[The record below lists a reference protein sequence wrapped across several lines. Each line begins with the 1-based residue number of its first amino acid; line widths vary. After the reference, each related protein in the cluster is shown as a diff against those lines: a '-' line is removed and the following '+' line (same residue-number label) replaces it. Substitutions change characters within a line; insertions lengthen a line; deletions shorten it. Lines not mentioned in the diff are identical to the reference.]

1 MKNFVTRS
9 AAAFALLAMLLSITS
24 PVTAQSGYRT
34 NLGIVAVAPLTAAE
48 TQTLQFMREEEKL
61 ARDVYQQLYQKW
73 NLTVFQNISA
83 AEQTHFDA
91 IGVLLTRYGV
101 ADPAQANAAGVYTDV
116 NLIALYNEVLA
127 KGMKSAQDALEA
139 GALIEKKDIADLEA
153 AIPATSKLDV
163 KRVYTNL
170 LNGSFNHLEAFE
182 SMCEVV
188 TAGVPAL

>member
-1 MKNFVTRS
+1 MAVT
-9 AAAFALLAMLLSITS
+9 
-24 PVTAQSGYRT
+24 
-34 NLGIVAVAPLTAAE
+34 PLTAAE

-101 ADPAQANAAGVYTDV
+101 TDPAQANAAGVYTDV
-116 NLIALYNEVLA
+116 NLIALYNELLA

-188 TAGVPAL
+188 TTGVPAL